1 MNRVKVKTFGFPEI
15 AETMGGT
22 SVEIYIEGNTFG
34 ALLDAIEGKYGE
46 DARKALLV
54 QVMKNGKEWIDKED
68 MTIAVEDGDTFSFF
82 TMIGGG

>member
-15 AETMGGT
+15 AEIMGGT
-22 SVEIYIEGNTFG
+22 SIDICIEGNTFG
-34 ALLDAIEGKYGE
+34 ALMDAIEKEYGG
-46 DARKALLV
+46 DVRKALLV

-68 MTIAVEDGDTFSFF
+68 MTVAVENGDTFSFF